1 MNVVEHNSAPLYDA
15 PGHQGMVMRRLQ
27 GKEAGPSQSVW
38 IGLSVIEPGGGTT
51 SAASDV
57 EKFYVVLSGELT
69 VVARQGATARE
80 VKLRPQ
86 DSCRIEPAE
95 ARQLLNQ
102 TDSPVTVLLVMPN
115 KA

>member
-1 MNVVEHNSAPLYDA
+1 MHVVEHNSAPLYDA

-27 GKEAGPSQSVW
+27 GKEAGLSQSVW

-69 VVARQGATARE
+69 VVARE
-80 VKLRPQ
+80 VKLRPL

>member
-1 MNVVEHNSAPLYDA
+1 MNIVEHNKAPLYDA

-27 GKEAGPSQSVW
+27 GKEAGPSQSAW

-51 SAASDV
+51 SSASDV

-69 VVARQGATARE
+69 VVARRGSLIQE
-80 VKLRPQ
+80 VKLRPL
-86 DSCRIEPAE
+86 DSCRIEPEE
-95 ARQLLNQ
+95 ARQLINQ
-102 TDSPVTVLLVMPN
+102 TSSPVTVLLVMPN